1 MLYKGQAHIDT
12 YTVGKLTDKQ
22 CIEPHILIV
31 DKPTYENIRTIT
43 KSKAVVFTEKLSP
56 YSHETL
62 LFQDYFIPSISNVNS
77 EILNSI
83 GSYITL
89 YCKDGIGT
97 IHVKELSN
105 LPPIESNKM
114 TCAFTST
121 ISGMKFCFDLGASIV
136 ATRGEFMY
144 FQSTNL
150 IPTEAIIN
158 PKESGRLEEK
168 IIDIIKYGADN
179 FSCFIYRFSDF
190 SDDFLAIFKS
200 EKQNKFSSG
209 NVSLGNRG
217 TYRLIN
223 SHLQLFLFE
232 INLVSKISKS
242 YNNISVVLPF
252 VRTLEEAQKAND
264 LIRGRFFGKVGC
276 MIEVPSIIFKSK
288 EINSLFDFFIIG
300 CSDLLQLTQGSDRNE
315 FDYDLDTFLFIAD
328 YLQIY
333 FLSNIDKTK
342 PVFVT
347 SEKIY
352 QLIKD
357 KHNNV
362 QLLNKIS

>member
-1 MLYKGQAHIDT
+1 MIYKGKAHIDT
-12 YTVGKLTDKQ
+12 YIFGKLTDTN

-31 DKPTYENIRTIT
+31 DKPTYENIKMIT
-43 KSKAVVFTEKLSP
+43 KSNAVIFTEKLAP

-83 GSYITL
+83 GSFITL
-89 YCKDGIGT
+89 YCKDGIGN
-97 IHVKELSN
+97 IYLKELN
-105 LPPIESNKM
+105 DLPPIKSKKM
-114 TCAFTST
+114 NCAFTST

-150 IPTEAIIN
+150 IPTEAITN
-158 PKESGRLEEK
+158 PKESKRLEEK
-168 IIDIIKYGADN
+168 FNGIIKYGANN
-179 FSCFIYRFSDF
+179 FTSFIYRFSDLT
-190 SDDFLAIFKS
+190 DDFLEIFKS
-200 EKQNKFSSG
+200 KKQNKFSSG
-209 NVSLGNRG
+209 NYNLGNRG

-232 INLVSKISKS
+232 INLVSKISNS

-252 VRTLEEAQKAND
+252 IRTLKEAQKAND
-264 LIRGRFFGKVGC
+264 LVRRKFFGKVGC

-300 CSDLLQLTQGSDRNE
+300 CSDLLQLTQGCDRNE
-315 FDYDLDTFLFIAD
+315 FDYDTDTFSFIAD

-333 FLSNIDKTK
+333 FLNNINVSK

-347 SEKIY
+347 SKKIY
-352 QLIKD
+352 LLLKD
-357 KHNNV
+357 KHTNI
-362 QLLNKIS
+362 QLLNKI